1 MPDRAH
7 RLPCPVC
14 LGVTMQKAVV
24 GAGPGV
30 EIDIC
35 RRCGGLW
42 LEHGEVQQL
51 RSHRHT
57 EVRVHFGP
65 DATHQVSQ
73 CHNCH
78 APMDRDAAQCPACG
92 HANHLDCPHCDRVMQ
107 VIRRGPLRLD
117 ICEHCKGTWFDHHEL
132 EAIWGPQFDLALQR
146 RNLERSE
153 LGVTAGMVPD
163 LVLHALFYSPDLM
176 LLGGAAAGEL
186 AESTASVM
194 AQLPDAVAASPEA
207 ASAAF
212 EVITD
217 AASGV
222 FDVVIEIVAG
232 LWG

>member
-1 MPDRAH
+1 MPELAH

-14 LGVTMQKAVV
+14 LGVSMQKGMV
-24 GAGPGV
+24 GTVPQV
-30 EIDIC
+30 EVDIC
-35 RRCGGLW
+35 RRCGGIW
-42 LEHGEVQQL
+42 LEQGEVPRL
-51 RSHRHT
+51 RLHRHADLRT
-57 EVRVHFGP
+57 HF
-65 DATHQVSQ
+65 DADSPPQVSQ
-73 CHNCH
+73 CHSCH
-78 APMDRDAAQCPACG
+78 APLNRDTAQCPACG
-92 HANHLDCPHCDRVMQ
+92 HANPLDCPHCDRLMQ

-146 RNLERSE
+146 KNLERGD
-153 LGVTAGMVPD
+153 LGVAAGVVPD
-163 LVLHALFYSPDLM
+163 LVLHSLFYSPDLM

-207 ASAAF
+207 ASAVI

-222 FDVVIEIVAG
+222 FEVVIDIVVG
-232 LWG
+232 IFS